1 MKTILC
7 FGDSNTWGAKP
18 LAEPSGSSERFG
30 ANERWAGVMR
40 NLLNPDGGQDYWVIE
55 EGLNGRTTVHDDP
68 VEGRHKNGARMFTG
82 CLESHHPIDL
92 VVVMLGTN
100 DLKSRFAQSAAD
112 IAGGAGALV
121 QSALD
126 SPSGP
131 GDGPPQVLLVCPP
144 PLRRLTALVHMFAGG
159 SEKSLELSTHFHL
172 QADRL
177 GCHLLDAGLFSRSS
191 DIDGIHWDGD
201 QHAAFGRAM
210 AGKVREIL

>member
-18 LAEPSGSSERFG
+18 KDDLGPSQRFG
-30 ANERWAGVMR
+30 AGERWAGVMR
-40 NLLNPDGGQDYWVIE
+40 NLLNRDGGHDYWVIE

-68 VEGRHKNGARMFTG
+68 VEGIYKNGARMFAG
-82 CLESHHPIDL
+82 CLESHKPIDL

-112 IAGGAGALV
+112 IAAGAATLA

-126 SPSGP
+126 STCGP
-131 GDGPPQVLLVCPP
+131 DDGAPQVLLVCPP
-144 PLRRLTALVHMFAGG
+144 PLARLTGLVHMFAGG
-159 SEKSLELSTHFHL
+159 PEKSRDLSTHFHL

-177 GCHLLDAGLFSRSS
+177 GCHLLDAGMFSRSS
-191 DIDGIHWDGD
+191 EIDGIHWDAD
-201 QHAAFGRAM
+201 RHAGFGEAM
-210 AGKVREIL
+210 ADKVRDIL